1 MANYMAALLL
11 LVSIAT
17 ASAQFSEMCK
27 KYDCPATTE
36 TAVLGAVDTT
46 KRVMSSTTNWASTS
60 KTVPAT
66 AKSKGKVEDEEDVS
80 VDQFWKQYKTKKC
93 PEYGVD
99 VLKYIKEKYELYQE
113 EQEKITKFHIWEE
126 MGWAGTRALMD
137 SLRMVSYPHC
147 ISIRFWKTYCEDEG
161 VRAICQFLEL
171 GKPTLFLELLDNRI
185 TALGCE
191 FISRSLHPKM
201 NPTI

>member
-1 MANYMAALLL
+1 MGNYKNMGA
-11 LVSIAT
+11 
-17 ASAQFSEMCK
+17 K
-27 KYDCPATTE
+27 KKAPA
-36 TAVLGAVDTT
+36 
-46 KRVMSSTTNWASTS
+46 K
-60 KTVPAT
+60 K
-66 AKSKGKVEDEEDVS
+66 KGKAEEEDDVS

-99 VLKYIKEKYELYQE
+99 VLKYVKEKYELYQE

-137 SLRMVSYPHC
+137 SLRMVNYPHC
-147 ISIRFWKTYCEDEG
+147 VSIRFWKTYCEDEG
-161 VRAICQFLEL
+161 VRAICQFLEQ

-185 TALGCE
+185 THLGCE

-201 NPTI
+201 NPTIQVLKLDHNQFGT